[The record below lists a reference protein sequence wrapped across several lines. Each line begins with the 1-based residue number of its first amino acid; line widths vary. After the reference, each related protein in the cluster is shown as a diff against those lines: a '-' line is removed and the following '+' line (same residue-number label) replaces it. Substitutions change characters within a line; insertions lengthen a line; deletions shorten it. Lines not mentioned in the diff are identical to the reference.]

1 MNNMHYV
8 GLDVHKKTIA
18 FCIKLVDGQ
27 IVEQGTVSTNKNELA
42 AWANSLP
49 TSCIIAMEATM
60 FTGWIYDF
68 LQPYALEIKVAHP
81 EMLKAIAAGKKK
93 NDKLDAKKI
102 ADLLRCDLLPE
113 CYMAPTE
120 IRELRRVLR
129 YRNLIVRQAVQ
140 MKNKISGLLMEL
152 GAEYNKKRL
161 HGQNY
166 FNELLENLHDVPQ
179 SVINLLKLSRSN
191 LEMFKASQKRLL
203 IFLQNNPL
211 IQHRVELLKT
221 IPGIGEVTA
230 LTWILEISDPH
241 RFAKNRQ
248 AISYCG
254 LCSAEKESAGKS
266 CRGPISKKRNK
277 HLQHV
282 IIEAAKI
289 APIWNVQLAIVRTQM
304 IAKGADCNTAT
315 LEVARKLVCYMLSVD
330 KSGRPFEYRRLNMA
344 A

>member
-1 MNNMHYV
+1 
-8 GLDVHKKTIA
+8 
-18 FCIKLVDGQ
+18 
-27 IVEQGTVSTNKNELA
+27 
-42 AWANSLP
+42 
-49 TSCIIAMEATM
+49 M
-60 FTGWIYDF
+60 FTGWIF
-68 LQPYALEIKVAHP
+68 SHIPLEIKVAHS

-113 CYMAPTE
+113 CYMAPNE
-120 IRELRRVLR
+120 IRDLRRVLC
-129 YRNLIVRQAVQ
+129 YRKLIVRQAVQ
-140 MKNKISGLLMEL
+140 MKNKISNLLMEL

-166 FNELLENLHDVPQ
+166 FNELLENLHDTPQ

-230 LTWILEISDPH
+230 LTWILEISDSY

-266 CRGPISKKRNK
+266 SRGPISKKRNK

-289 APIWNVQLAIVRTQM
+289 APIWNEQLALIRTKA
-304 IAKGADCNTAT
+304 IEKGADCNTAT
-315 LEVARKLVCYMLSVD
+315 LEVARKLVSYMLSVD
-330 KSGRPFEYRRLNMA
+330 KLGRPFEYRGLKMA

>member
-1 MNNMHYV
+1 
-8 GLDVHKKTIA
+8 
-18 FCIKLVDGQ
+18 
-27 IVEQGTVSTNKNELA
+27 
-42 AWANSLP
+42 
-49 TSCIIAMEATM
+49 M

-93 NDKLDAKKI
+93 NDKLDAKRI

-120 IRELRRVLR
+120 IRELRRILR
-129 YRNLIVRQAVQ
+129 YRNLIIRQAVQ

-152 GAEYNKKRL
+152 GAEYDKKRL
-161 HGQNY
+161 HGQKY
-166 FNELLENLHDVPQ
+166 FYELLENLHDVPQ

-191 LEMFKASQKRLL
+191 LEMFKDSQKRLL
-203 IFLQNNPL
+203 LFLQNNPI

-230 LTWILEISDPH
+230 LTWILEISDPY
-241 RFAKNRQ
+241 RFAQNRQ

-254 LCSAEKESAGKS
+254 LCSAQKESAGKS
-266 CRGPISKKRNK
+266 SRGPISKKRNK

-289 APIWNVQLAIVRTQM
+289 APIWNEQLALVRTKE
-304 IAKGADCNTAT
+304 IERGSDFNTAT
-315 LEVARKLVCYMLSVD
+315 LEVARKLVSYMLSVD
-330 KSGRPFEYRRLNMA
+330 KSGCPFEYRGLKKA